1 MSSVRAFISRLK
13 ALFRQRSEE
22 RELEEELHAHLALLT
37 DRYTRQGMSF
47 EEAEIAAK
55 RQFGRD
61 TQLKEVLREQRSVL
75 LFENLLQDIRYALRQ
90 LPKAPAF
97 SVTAVLTLSLGIGL
111 NTAVFSIVHAVLLRP
126 LPFKDASQ
134 LVMVWEQNTHR
145 GWYHNIVSAAP

>member
-90 LPKAPAF
+90 LRKAPAF
-97 SVTAVLTLSLGIGL
+97 QSL
-111 NTAVFSIVHAVLLRP
+111 RC
-126 LPFKDASQ
+126 
-134 LVMVWEQNTHR
+134 
-145 GWYHNIVSAAP
+145 